1 MTAISVS
8 TPHQDETAQVRDIEN
23 PNGLESWFGKE
34 PFFWMGGGDT
44 IVSIF
49 SSDAGVARL
58 TATLLPGPSLADKSK
73 VRLRIVSPIG
83 GNIEQNL
90 EWGPARIEIPVR
102 AGLNRIAMRALG
114 RSGPNL
120 GVVKDHRI
128 MMIGFR
134 NLQAAYRAV
143 DSCGRANKF

>member
-8 TPHQDETAQVRDIEN
+8 TPHKDETAHVRDIEN
-23 PNGLESWFGKE
+23 PNGVESWFGKE

-44 IVSIF
+44 IVNIF

-73 VRLRIVSPIG
+73 VRLRIVSPMG

-120 GVVKDHRI
+120 GVAKDHRT

-134 NLQAAYRAV
+134 NLQAAYRTV
-143 DSCGRANKF
+143 D